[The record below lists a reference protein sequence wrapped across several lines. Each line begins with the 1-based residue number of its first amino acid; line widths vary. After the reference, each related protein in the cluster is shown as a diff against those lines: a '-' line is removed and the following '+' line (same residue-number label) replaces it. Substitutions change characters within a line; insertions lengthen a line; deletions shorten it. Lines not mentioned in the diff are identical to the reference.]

1 VRGEEERDSALSVQ
15 RGEWIEQRGFGKV
28 IRRVFEWRWK
38 LLRRRLRLQLTLTF
52 EGALTPC

>member
-38 LLRRRLRLQLTLTF
+38 LLRRRLRL
-52 EGALTPC
+52 